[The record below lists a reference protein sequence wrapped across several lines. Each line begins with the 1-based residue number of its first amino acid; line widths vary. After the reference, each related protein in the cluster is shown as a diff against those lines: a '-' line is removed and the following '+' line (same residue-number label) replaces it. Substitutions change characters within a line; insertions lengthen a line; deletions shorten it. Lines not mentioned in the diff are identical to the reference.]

1 MDTKLTERTTQ
12 QQNFITAVLE
22 AARAGG
28 GRHICLRA
36 RAGTGKTA
44 TLIEL
49 VDDYT
54 REFPAHELTLCA
66 YNKAAADEIK
76 ARLERRGHKDWKQV
90 AASTVHALG
99 FGLLRYMFKPTVDDK
114 KVIKLID
121 AQNDPSYAE
130 NAVNIARLVS
140 LAKLEGF
147 GFFPDANVGDKSAW
161 YRIADHYDVNGFD
174 DTTTMDLVV
183 EAAQRIYTLSLAQT
197 DVVDFDDMVLL
208 PLVKNLRVR
217 FQRDLLVVDEA
228 QDTGRAR
235 QALLRKFVK
244 PRGVMIVVGDDRQG
258 IYGFAGAQA
267 DALEQLILGMR
278 MATYPLTV
286 SWRCPR
292 AVIAEAQRIVPDIEA
307 APGAAQ
313 GEVLQLGVLP
323 DELAPTD
330 AILCRNT
337 APLVEAAYA
346 LLRRGVACRVEG
358 REIGTGLLRMVNRWR
373 VQTIDG
379 FLRRLEDYRA
389 REVQK
394 ATARGN
400 DSKVA
405 EVNDRCD
412 TLVHLCNVC
421 LERRQ
426 TDLEDVRRLIDSMF
440 GDDVAASGVLTLATY
455 HRSKGREWPRVMLLQ
470 HHQRC
475 PSPWAHQDWQRRQE
489 DNLAYV
495 AITRAQRTLAYVG

>member
-1 MDTKLTERTTQ
+1 
-12 QQNFITAVLE
+12 
-22 AARAGG
+22 
-28 GRHICLRA
+28 
-36 RAGTGKTA
+36 
-44 TLIEL
+44 
-49 VDDYT
+49 
-54 REFPAHELTLCA
+54 
-66 YNKAAADEIK
+66 
-76 ARLERRGHKDWKQV
+76 
-90 AASTVHALG
+90 
-99 FGLLRYMFKPTVDDK
+99 
-114 KVIKLID
+114 
-121 AQNDPSYAE
+121 
-130 NAVNIARLVS
+130 
-140 LAKLEGF
+140 
-147 GFFPDANVGDKSAW
+147 
-161 YRIADHYDVNGFD
+161 
-174 DTTTMDLVV
+174 
-183 EAAQRIYTLSLAQT
+183 
-197 DVVDFDDMVLL
+197 
-208 PLVKNLRVR
+208 
-217 FQRDLLVVDEA
+217 
-228 QDTGRAR
+228 
-235 QALLRKFVK
+235 
-244 PRGVMIVVGDDRQG
+244 
-258 IYGFAGAQA
+258 
-267 DALEQLILGMR
+267 
-278 MATYPLTV
+278 
-286 SWRCPR
+286 
-292 AVIAEAQRIVPDIEA
+292 
-307 APGAAQ
+307 
-313 GEVLQLGVLP
+313 
-323 DELAPTD
+323 
-330 AILCRNT
+330 
-337 APLVEAAYA
+337 
-346 LLRRGVACRVEG
+346 VEG